1 MVNNTKTWAIIALAF
16 VSGFGVG
23 HYGSKAKSHHM
34 MAAKQAEWQ
43 KGTRERFA
51 AMRGRVGEEGRSGR
65 HEGRP
70 EGRPEGRQ
78 GKKGDGKRR
87 KGEGGPQK

>member
-16 VSGFGVG
+16 VAGFGVG
-23 HYGSKAKSHHM
+23 HYGSKSKACHT
-34 MAAKQAEWQ
+34 MAAKQAEWK

-51 AMRGRVGEEGRSGR
+51 EMRGRVGEEGRSGR
-65 HEGRP
+65 PGSRPGSRP
-70 EGRPEGRQ
+70 E

-87 KGEGGPQK
+87 KGEGGPQN